1 MRSQSPFS
9 HLEIRACTA
18 QDIVIDF
25 SAKGGPKN
33 VLAKTAAGGKL
44 KFPDGN
50 VWTKV

>member
-1 MRSQSPFS
+1 M
-9 HLEIRACTA
+9 HA